1 MDRKGLLIIGLA
13 LAMLGSACS
22 PAYLWQAA
30 AGQLEIM
37 RARRPVDAVI
47 ADPSTD
53 GELRRKLVLAEEA
66 LRFARS
72 TLELPDNGSYTQ
84 FAELHRVFAVWNV
97 FAAPEFSLEPRTWCF
112 PISGCGA
119 YHGYFHEKSAREYAR
134 QLSEA
139 GEDVYVGGAAAYST
153 LGYFDDPLLSTAL
166 ALPDWEIAGL
176 LFHELA
182 HQKLYIGGD
191 TTFNESFAM
200 AVEEEGKCRW
210 LAARDDSA
218 AFADFRQ
225 ENRRRQERREL
236 LARLRTE
243 LAAVYAGNEPPDAK
257 RQAKHELLRD
267 YLARM
272 QGTSPN
278 SGRDVVLNNATLAAL
293 AAYDEYL
300 PAFRE
305 AFAETGGS
313 FAAFYAR
320 ADAIARLPEP
330 KRREALEALLLS
342 GSAAADPGCRA
353 VRRGSAVTAASR
365 LPAAP

>member
-1 MDRKGLLIIGLA
+1 MNRKSLLIISLA
-13 LAMLGSACS
+13 LALLGSACS

-37 RARRPVDAVI
+37 RARRPVREVI

-53 GELRRKLVLAEEA
+53 SELRRKLILAEEA

-72 TLELPDNGSYTQ
+72 TLDLPDNGSYTQ

-97 FAAPEFSLEPRTWCF
+97 FAAPEFSLVPRTWCF
-112 PISGCGA
+112 PISGCVA

-134 QLSEA
+134 QLGEA

-166 ALPDWEIAGL
+166 VLPDWEIAGL

-200 AVEEEGKCRW
+200 AVEEDGTCRW
-210 LAARDDSA
+210 LAARNDSA
-218 AFADFRQ
+218 AFADFRR
-225 ENRRRQERREL
+225 ESHRRQERREL
-236 LARLRTE
+236 LARLRAE

-257 RQAKHELLRD
+257 RQAKHELLRG

-272 QGTSPN
+272 RATAPS

-293 AAYDEYL
+293 AAYDEYV

-305 AFAETGGS
+305 ILAEAGGS
-313 FAAFYAR
+313 LAAFYAR
-320 ADAIARLPEP
+320 ADDIARLPEP
-330 KRREALEALLLS
+330 KRREALEALPLS
-342 GSAAADPGCRA
+342 GSAGADPGCRA
-353 VRRGSAVTAASR
+353 VRRESAVTAASR
-365 LPAAP
+365 LPAVP